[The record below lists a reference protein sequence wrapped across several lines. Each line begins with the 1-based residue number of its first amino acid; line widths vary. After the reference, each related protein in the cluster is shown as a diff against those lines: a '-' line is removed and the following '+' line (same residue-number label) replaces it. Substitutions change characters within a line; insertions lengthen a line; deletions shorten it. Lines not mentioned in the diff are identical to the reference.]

1 MANCTTRIMNEMMNS
16 GDREKIQRVTES
28 FLKMKKL
35 DLEVLQKA
43 DYKETLS
50 NQSFVSINK
59 FSFFIDFIDNI

>member
-1 MANCTTRIMNEMMNS
+1 MNEMMNS